1 MPGSPGSLSNHFI
14 SQLQMHRSKNLGLRS
29 TMSALIVL
37 RSDSHCRES
46 LSGNV
51 HRCFF
56 VWCCY
61 RGKCARER
69 LCLSVWLCVCVCVR
83 ACAYA
88 LHALQCTTFD
98 STCQNNF
105 QILQG
110 HWSAPLVYYEISRPL
125 SLATPTGT
133 NLLTYLNVYDVYTYF
148 RICMCVYVCI
158 HMCVCIY
165 IYMYIVRAPKDIIY
179 IGISPVTLM
188 KVIAQRVCC
197 CRYEYLCA
205 MAHKYVVTSYFDL
218 ICFYYWKQ

>member
-1 MPGSPGSLSNHFI
+1 MPRSPGSLSDHFI
-14 SQLQMHRSKNLGLRS
+14 SHLQMHRSKNLGLRS

-37 RSDSHCRES
+37 RSYSHCRES

-51 HRCFF
+51 QYLF
-56 VWCCY
+56 VWCCH
-61 RGKCARER
+61 RGKCAIER
-69 LCLSVWLCVCVCVR
+69 LCLSVWLCVCVRVR

-88 LHALQCTTFD
+88 LHALHCISFD

-133 NLLTYLNVYDVYTYF
+133 NLLTYLNIYDVYTYF

-165 IYMYIVRAPKDIIY
+165 IYTYIVRAPKDIIY
-179 IGISPVTLM
+179 IGIRPVTLM
-188 KVIAQRVCC
+188 NRLSH
-197 CRYEYLCA
+197 RECA
-205 MAHKYVVTSYFDL
+205 AADTSTCAL
-218 ICFYYWKQ
+218 WHTNMLLRRK